1 MKCLTQPVR
10 YKTKEIS
17 INSEIPVKTNA
28 LEITLL
34 TYLSY
39 LSYLLKF
46 IVELFI
52 IAEANFTLSKI

>member
-1 MKCLTQPVR
+1 MI

-28 LEITLL
+28 LKITLL

-39 LSYLLKF
+39 FLKF
-46 IVELFI
+46 IVERFI
-52 IAEANFTLSKI
+52 VEANFTLSKI